1 MADVVSV
8 LLDLIAKEHM
18 DTEHMDTE
26 HMDTEHM
33 DTEHM
38 DIYTE
43 FIDLL
48 IKQSGTMQTGTM
60 QQSVIT
66 TPLPAQ
72 LPYAEVEILAQHL
85 TLQLHALERR
95 GYSLLFW
102 QPEDIWLVN
111 NTFNLLVNLTHL
123 VPLRRSQPL
132 QLFLAY
138 PLILP
143 KAACAPEV
151 LQMTALPFIAHRS
164 CSYYSL
170 ALLCLRLLC
179 LQQLNLS
186 LESLQGTKLYYF
198 LERCMKENPEERR
211 CLQLF

>member
-8 LLDLIAKEHM
+8 LLALIAK
-18 DTEHMDTE
+18 
-26 HMDTEHM
+26 EHM

-48 IKQSGTMQTGTM
+48 IMQTGTMQTGTMQTGTM

-66 TPLPAQ
+66 TPLPVQ

-111 NTFNLLVNLTHL
+111 NTFYLLVNLTHL

-198 LERCMKENPEERR
+198 FERCMKENPEERR

>member
-18 DTEHMDTE
+18 DTDTE
-26 HMDTEHM
+26 HK

-48 IKQSGTMQTGTM
+48 IKQTGNM

-72 LPYAEVEILAQHL
+72 LPYSEVEILAQHL

-111 NTFNLLVNLTHL
+111 NTFYLLVNLTHL

-151 LQMTALPFIAHRS
+151 LEMTALPFIAHRS

-170 ALLCLRLLC
+170 ALLC